1 MRNGLVRLARLSKM
15 LGLALVLVASPALAN
30 PELVVD
36 VDSGQVLLGRES
48 TAKWY
53 PAALTTLMTVYV
65 ALNAVRD
72 GRVSMDTPF
81 VVSNRAAN
89 MPPSRMGFQPG
100 VQVTLDNALK
110 LLVVKSPND
119 VAVTVAEGIS
129 GSVEAFVDDMNA
141 AGAKLGLKESH
152 FVNPTGLPD
161 SRQVTSARDMAMIGR
176 ALLKE
181 FPEHNDLFGIGAL
194 QLGDRIIP
202 TRNSL
207 IGRYAGADGMRTGFT
222 CAAGLNVVA
231 SATRRGR
238 RLIVVVLGASTATE
252 RLARAAALLDLGFA
266 KKGGAIGTL
275 EDLPSLGVKD
285 PPNMRAEACLG
296 KDDKAETAEADETKE
311 WTTTAAIATGGRGRA
326 RDMSISAQ
334 PPRPRAPHP
343 RVLAAMLPVHLE
355 PLPVF
360 IGPKPGWTGP
370 VAGSRTPDVAIQQS
384 ASPVATPLEAGK
396 NAPQRDTQVAAEDQV
411 TPKDQVA
418 PEDQAP
424 PFTSAALQGVVDRPS
439 GSTIVARSPATNVV
453 TRDGP
458 FTPSQE
464 TQTNARVPLEELG
477 GIFTI
482 PVLVNST
489 IRLNFIIDSGS
500 ADVSIPADVVLTLM
514 RTGTLRD
521 TDFIGKQ
528 SYKLADG
535 STVPSVTFRIRS
547 LKVGDREIQDVTASV
562 TAVEGSLLLGQT
574 FLSRFK
580 SWSIDNQR
588 EVLLLN

>member
-1 MRNGLVRLARLSKM
+1 MRHGSMRLARLSKIV
-15 LGLALVLVASPALAN
+15 GLALVLMASPALAN

-36 VDSGQVLLGRES
+36 VDSGQVLLGRQS
-48 TAKWY
+48 TANWY

-81 VVSNRAAN
+81 VVSARAAS
-89 MPPSRMGFQPG
+89 MPPSKMGFQPG

-129 GSVEAFVDDMNA
+129 GSVEAFVDEMNA
-141 AGAKLGLKESH
+141 AGARLGLKESH

-161 SRQVTSARDMAMIGR
+161 NRQVTSARDMAMIGR

-181 FPEHNDLFGIGAL
+181 FPEHHDLFGIGAL
-194 QLGDRIIP
+194 QLGDRVIP

-222 CAAGLNVVA
+222 CAAGLNIVV
-231 SATRRGR
+231 SATHGGR
-238 RLIVVVLGASTATE
+238 RLIVVVLGSSSASQRMTE
-252 RLARAAALLDLGFA
+252 AEALLDRGFA
-266 KKGGAIGTL
+266 KKGGAFGQL
-275 EDLPSLGVKD
+275 DALPSGGVKAAPD
-285 PPNMRAEACLG
+285 MRAEVCSSE
-296 KDDKAETAEADETKE
+296 DDKEAIGSVENEE
-311 WTTTAAIATGGRGRA
+311 WTTPIASASSRGGARSASTSYHYETPRSQPLRA
-326 RDMSISAQ
+326 HA
-334 PPRPRAPHP
+334 
-343 RVLAAMLPVHLE
+343 LAAMQPVHFD
-355 PLPVF
+355 PIPVF
-360 IGPKPGWTGP
+360 IGPKLGWTGP
-370 VAGSRTPDVAIQQS
+370 LADSRVPNDAIQQGE
-384 ASPVATPLEAGK
+384 SPGATPPEAGT
-396 NAPQRDTQVAAEDQV
+396 NAPQRDGQVAAED
-411 TPKDQVA
+411 K
-418 PEDQAP
+418 AP
-424 PFTSAALQGVVDRPS
+424 PYTSTALKGAGDPSS
-439 GSTIVARSPATNVV
+439 GSTIAAPSPSTNVA
-453 TRDGP
+453 TGIGT
-458 FTPSQE
+458 FIPSQG
-464 TQTNARVPLEELG
+464 TQTNARVPLEEEG
-477 GIFTI
+477 GIFTV
-482 PVLVNST
+482 PVLVNSA

-547 LKVGDREIQDVTASV
+547 LKVGDREIENVIASV
-562 TAVEGSLLLGQT
+562 TEVEGSLLLGQT

-588 EVLLLN
+588 EVLVLN

>member
-1 MRNGLVRLARLSKM
+1 MRYGPMRLARLSKI

-81 VVSNRAAN
+81 VVSTRAAN

-129 GSVEAFVDDMNA
+129 GSVEAFVDEMNA
-141 AGAKLGLKESH
+141 AGARLGLKESH

-161 SRQVTSARDMAMIGR
+161 NRQITSARDMAMIGR

-194 QLGDRIIP
+194 QLGDRVIP
-202 TRNSL
+202 TLNSL

-231 SATRRGR
+231 SATHGGR
-238 RLIVVVLGASTATE
+238 RLIVVVLGSSSASE
-252 RLARAAALLDLGFA
+252 RMAQASALLDRGFA
-266 KKGGAIGTL
+266 KKGAALGLLDA
-275 EDLPSLGVKD
+275 LPSRGAKAAPD
-285 PPNMRAEACLG
+285 MRAEVCSS
-296 KDDKAETAEADETKE
+296 KDDKEAMSAVDEEE
-311 WTTTAAIATGGRGRA
+311 WTALPPIPTGSRGGA
-326 RDMSISAQ
+326 RGASLYYH
-334 PPRPRAPHP
+334 PPRPRSAHP
-343 RVLAAMLPVHLE
+343 RALAAMQPVHFDPTL
-355 PLPVF
+355 VF

-370 VAGSRTPDVAIQQS
+370 IADSRAPETVSEPTPGPPTTRSDAAAFTPPPNFSVIDKAAVDS
-384 ASPVATPLEAGK
+384 NRATPEMQIAAIA
-396 NAPQRDTQVAAEDQV
+396 AP
-411 TPKDQVA
+411 
-418 PEDQAP
+418 
-424 PFTSAALQGVVDRPS
+424 AALGLQSP
-439 GSTIVARSPATNVV
+439 SPASA
-453 TRDGP
+453 
-458 FTPSQE
+458 TPPVSDARIAEPMSAREAQS
-464 TQTNARVPLEELG
+464 NGRVPLQEQG
-477 GIFTI
+477 GVFTI
-482 PVLVNST
+482 PVTVNSA

-514 RTGTLRD
+514 RAGTISS
-521 TDFIGKQ
+521 TDFIGEQ
-528 SYKLADG
+528 TYKLADG
-535 STVPSVTFRIRS
+535 STVPSVTFLIRS
-547 LKVGDREIQDVTASV
+547 LKVGNREIQNVTASV

-588 EVLLLN
+588 DMLVLN